1 MAGDLNECY
10 NIQHKIY
17 CNRGVF
23 MKINFEKEYIEIN
36 DIKIPINKLINAET
50 IWLACD
56 GVGASFLY
64 IDYGQYLFLYDNNDQ
79 YTNLLRSVA
88 SKPDRAGAALRLYK
102 NNFGVEHILW
112 KRLLSIVFK
121 KFGINPYEYGAA
133 CGISSTSDY
142 LIEEYGGKNLVPQ
155 QIENICETYDELI
168 PVLPKNYDKTKKKR
182 AEIALKE
189 LVDIY
194 DDNFEKLEN
203 ENGNDLERWESTI
216 KNLEGL
222 RSKLQYFLK
231 ERTNELSGTYKIDEY
246 LETCFRYAY
255 DRIRLIGEKELLE
268 QYGPI
273 TDLKRKLRDSIN
285 HFGFMELL
293 ELYKEYKK
301 KETCLFSEGRY
312 DDRLRIESA
321 LYKKYIDVFRL
332 GSVLISN
339 RMNQINQN
347 KARHKYIP
355 QDLLDEAMVF
365 YYEGKS
371 VQDSY
376 KAQSDEKYFQE
387 KKGGNKGEQKVEY
400 ALKWLDPSFI
410 RIKRKSIDRVGDKCI
425 RICNPD
431 FVDEKQEYD
440 HLIISNKGIFNVET
454 KNYTGKLII
463 DKYGNWIR
471 KKKDLEEGVKNPIQQ
486 IRQHEKMLRSFLEKE
501 CNIISIICIANDKAI
516 IEGVENC
523 VIPIVKSDMLV
534 EFIEKWNL
542 SDIEMSDEQK
552 EKCVMDIYNH
562 ML

>member
-155 QIENICETYDELI
+155 QIENICETYDELV

-231 ERTNELSGTYKIDEY
+231 ERTNELSGTYKRPLSY
-246 LETCFRYAY
+246 HK
-255 DRIRLIGEKELLE
+255 RLL
-268 QYGPI
+268 Q
-273 TDLKRKLRDSIN
+273 
-285 HFGFMELL
+285 
-293 ELYKEYKK
+293 
-301 KETCLFSEGRY
+301 
-312 DDRLRIESA
+312 
-321 LYKKYIDVFRL
+321 
-332 GSVLISN
+332 
-339 RMNQINQN
+339 
-347 KARHKYIP
+347 
-355 QDLLDEAMVF
+355 
-365 YYEGKS
+365 
-371 VQDSY
+371 
-376 KAQSDEKYFQE
+376 
-387 KKGGNKGEQKVEY
+387 
-400 ALKWLDPSFI
+400 
-410 RIKRKSIDRVGDKCI
+410 
-425 RICNPD
+425 
-431 FVDEKQEYD
+431 
-440 HLIISNKGIFNVET
+440 
-454 KNYTGKLII
+454 
-463 DKYGNWIR
+463 
-471 KKKDLEEGVKNPIQQ
+471 
-486 IRQHEKMLRSFLEKE
+486 
-501 CNIISIICIANDKAI
+501 
-516 IEGVENC
+516 
-523 VIPIVKSDMLV
+523 
-534 EFIEKWNL
+534 
-542 SDIEMSDEQK
+542 
-552 EKCVMDIYNH
+552 
-562 ML
+562 

>member
-1 MAGDLNECY
+1 MNC
-10 NIQHKIY
+10 
-17 CNRGVF
+17 
-23 MKINFEKEYIEIN
+23 
-36 DIKIPINKLINAET
+36 
-50 IWLACD
+50 
-56 GVGASFLY
+56 
-64 IDYGQYLFLYDNNDQ
+64 
-79 YTNLLRSVA
+79 
-88 SKPDRAGAALRLYK
+88 
-102 NNFGVEHILW
+102 
-112 KRLLSIVFK
+112 
-121 KFGINPYEYGAA
+121 
-133 CGISSTSDY
+133 
-142 LIEEYGGKNLVPQ
+142 
-155 QIENICETYDELI
+155 
-168 PVLPKNYDKTKKKR
+168 
-182 AEIALKE
+182 
-189 LVDIY
+189 
-194 DDNFEKLEN
+194 
-203 ENGNDLERWESTI
+203 I
-216 KNLEGL
+216 KN
-222 RSKLQYFLK
+222 
-231 ERTNELSGTYKIDEY
+231 I
-246 LETCFRYAY
+246 
-255 DRIRLIGEKELLE
+255 
-268 QYGPI
+268 
-273 TDLKRKLRDSIN
+273 
-285 HFGFMELL
+285 
-293 ELYKEYKK
+293 KK

>member
-1 MAGDLNECY
+1 M
-10 NIQHKIY
+10 
-17 CNRGVF
+17 
-23 MKINFEKEYIEIN
+23 
-36 DIKIPINKLINAET
+36 
-50 IWLACD
+50 
-56 GVGASFLY
+56 
-64 IDYGQYLFLYDNNDQ
+64 
-79 YTNLLRSVA
+79 
-88 SKPDRAGAALRLYK
+88 
-102 NNFGVEHILW
+102 
-112 KRLLSIVFK
+112 
-121 KFGINPYEYGAA
+121 
-133 CGISSTSDY
+133 
-142 LIEEYGGKNLVPQ
+142 IEEYGGKNLVPQ
-155 QIENICETYDELI
+155 QIENICETYDELV

-203 ENGNDLERWESTI
+203 ENGNDLERWEGTI

-285 HFGFMELL
+285 HLGFMELL

-486 IRQHEKMLRSFLEKE
+486 IRQHEKMLRSFMEKE